1 MKNHPI
7 FALAQ
12 LFFTVQKDM
21 LPYLTI
27 PTLTIALLLKRQL
40 NCYNRVG
47 ENCTGTYAVG
57 QIVAQVV
64 RLTLFSD
71 GVRFISATI
80 TKT

>member
-7 FALAQ
+7 FAFTQ

-27 PTLTIALLLKRQL
+27 PTFAIVLVLRRQL
-40 NCYNRVG
+40 KCYNRVG
-47 ENCTGTYAVG
+47 ENCTGTDAVG

-64 RLTLFSD
+64 GLTLFRD
-71 GVRFISATI
+71 GVRFISATT